1 MKTFDER
8 TATRETLRFDAR
20 RRWLWA
26 GLLLVGAPAFSSGNP
41 GKGAPRIEV
50 WKSPTCGCCRD
61 WIEHVRANGFEVA
74 VNETGNAAVRARLGI
89 PQALG
94 SCHTAVV
101 DGYALEG
108 HVPASDIRRL
118 LQERP
123 KAVGL
128 AVPGMPIGSP
138 GMDGSAY
145 GGRRDPFD
153 VLLVHEGGKASTFR
167 RVE

>member
-26 GLLLVGAPAFSSGNP
+26 GLLLVGAPAFSSGN
-41 GKGAPRIEV
+41 
-50 WKSPTCGCCRD
+50 
-61 WIEHVRANGFEVA
+61 
-74 VNETGNAAVRARLGI
+74 AAVRARLGI

-94 SCHTAVV
+94 SCHGGGGRICA
-101 DGYALEG
+101 GGARSGERHSAPAPGAAEG
-108 HVPASDIRRL
+108 GRAGRARDADRI
-118 LQERP
+118 
-123 KAVGL
+123 
-128 AVPGMPIGSP
+128 P

-153 VLLVHEGGKASTFR
+153 VLLVHEGGKASIFR